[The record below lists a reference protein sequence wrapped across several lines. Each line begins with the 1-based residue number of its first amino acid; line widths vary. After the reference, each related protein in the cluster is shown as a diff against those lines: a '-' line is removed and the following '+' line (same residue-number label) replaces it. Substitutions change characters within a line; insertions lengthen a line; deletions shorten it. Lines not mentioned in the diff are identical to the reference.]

1 MGAIRASLP
10 SDGDTREV
18 AAMLVATLGVL
29 AAVLVGLATASTLQA
44 GFTAVGA
51 GFTLAAGTFVA
62 TLIAYEFGRRFGAA

>member
-1 MGAIRASLP
+1 
-10 SDGDTREV
+10 
-18 AAMLVATLGVL
+18 MLVATLGVL

-62 TLIAYEFGRRFGAA
+62 TLVAYEFGRRFGAT